1 MDILSRIP
9 LVSKVRR
16 NHALEH
22 ATIHI
27 LNQRYPHIRL
37 MGRSAPGSFYIYGDI
52 EAEIVRAAAEE
63 ALARLK
69 RGEKGLAVHPRCG
82 TNLAT
87 AGVLAGLSAFFIMSG
102 RSRSRLAKL
111 PEVLF
116 AATVAVI
123 LAQPLGWA
131 IQKHITTSTELDGVF
146 IRGVSRQAVGGIAT
160 HRVDVGQE

>member
-37 MGRSAPGSFYIYGDI
+37 MGRSAPGGFYIYGDI
-52 EAEIVRAAAEE
+52 GTEIVRAAAEE

-146 IRGVSRQAVGGIAT
+146 IRGVFRQAVGGIAT